1 MLEIVKLFLSLLL
14 EFVLWPL
21 TLLEIWL
28 SIKKDYANGLI
39 PEKEEDRKSYVAEK
53 LMNSKIARF
62 AFRMFH
68 TNIETDNI
76 IKEAM
81 ERRAK
86 RNS

>member
-1 MLEIVKLFLSLLL
+1 MLKIVKLFLSLLL
-14 EFVLWPL
+14 EFVLLPL
-21 TLLEIWL
+21 TFLEIRL

-39 PEKEEDRKSYVAEK
+39 PEKEEDRKSYVAEMLK
-53 LMNSKIARF
+53 NSKIMRF

>member
-1 MLEIVKLFLSLLL
+1 MLEIVKLFLSLVL
-14 EFVLWPL
+14 EFILSPL
-21 TLLEIWL
+21 TALEIKL
-28 SIKKDYANGLI
+28 SIKKDCANGVI
-39 PEKEEDRKSYVAEK
+39 PENEEDRKRYVTEK
-53 LMNSKIARF
+53 LENSKIIRF